1 MIEGKAG
8 MFKFSLLKNDSETSA
23 RLGQISTAHG
33 LIDTPV
39 FMPVG
44 TRATVRT
51 MTPEELKEVRA
62 EIILSNAYHLY
73 LRPGAEIVEKAG
85 GLHKFMHWDRPILTD
100 SGGFQIFSL
109 SSIMRVE
116 ADGVEFRSPLDGSKH
131 FFTPEL
137 AIDVQEKLGA
147 DIIMPL
153 DHCVSYPSDREAV
166 AKAVDLTTAW
176 ARRCQEAHTRDDQ
189 ALFGIV
195 QGGVYPELRKKSAE
209 ELSALDF
216 PGYALGGLS
225 VGEPI
230 DLANEMIS
238 HTTQS
243 LPVEKPRYLMGV
255 GSVAEIGV
263 AISHGIDM
271 FDSVFPTRVARNGT
285 AFTSAGPVNI
295 RNKKYEDDFQPIDA
309 NCNCYCC
316 TNYSR
321 SYIRHLYMAGEILPL
336 RLLTQHNLTFTINA
350 VLSARDA
357 ISQGTFQ
364 GWLDNILA
372 LEGNKS

>member
-1 MIEGKAG
+1 

-243 LPVEKPRYLMGV
+243 LPVEKPRYLMGI

-285 AFTSAGPVNI
+285 AFTSAGRVNI

>member
-243 LPVEKPRYLMGV
+243 LPVEKPRYLMGI

-285 AFTSAGPVNI
+285 AFTSAGRVNI

>member
-153 DHCVSYPSDREAV
+153 DHCVSYPSDRETV

-230 DLANEMIS
+230 DLANDMIS

-285 AFTSAGPVNI
+285 AFTSAGRVNI

-316 TNYSR
+316 ANYSR

-357 ISQGTFQ
+357 ISHGTFQ
-364 GWLDNILA
+364 SWLDNILA